1 MGTPAAVKVG
11 PGLVYV
17 APIGTTEPTTVS
29 GALPSAWI
37 PVGYTE
43 SGSTFTSNVTYE
55 DIEVAEELDP
65 IRTTATKRVTT
76 FKLDMAE
83 INAQNWS
90 IAFNGGTIG
99 TPTGGY
105 VTFEP
110 PDLGTEQ
117 RLMLV
122 WSSDDAQERLLC
134 RRVLQV
140 GTIET
145 ARQKAPNKS
154 LIPAEFRLEIPTDG
168 SAVFKMWEP
177 SALSY
182 DDVHA

>member
-29 GALPSAWI
+29 AALPSAWV

-43 SGSTFTSNVTYE
+43 SGSTFTSAVTYE

-83 INAQNWS
+83 INAQNWN

-99 TPTGGY
+99 TPTAGY

-122 WSSDDAQERLLC
+122 WNSDDAQERLLC

-168 SAVFKMWEP
+168 SAVFKMWLP
-177 SALSY
+177 SSLST
-182 DDVHA
+182 DDVHS